1 MGDRNVAAIA
11 KRGTLGFMLA
21 LVAASLFLALIF
33 RVSDDAIYARYLE
46 TFARSG
52 RFPPDYPLAALGV
65 LVLGVIP
72 PIAPFG
78 MIFAGWMLIVVTA
91 SRVFIE
97 RWISRQ
103 AARTYSL
110 LLIAGCAGTVLFR
123 FDAVPAALTVL
134 ALVAMEKK
142 RWALCALAI
151 GAATAMKLYPAVLLP
166 VVLALRLRDNAVAEQ
181 TDDTSGKW
189 RDVGVMGAVFMT
201 VMTLGLILPAVIS
214 TQAIHSASF
223 LAGGAARPVEIESM
237 PGTLLW
243 LSHLAGVPLA
253 TVDSY
258 GSRNYA
264 SPLEPPLRIA
274 SVILILAGL
283 SYVYWGVWRGIFKGR
298 QAFLLAVGILVST
311 SKVFSPQYLIWLIPL
326 VAITARLSLD
336 WILVAALTLL
346 EYPVLFS
353 VAALD
358 LRPSSGLFLAFAI
371 VLVLRNMALVIAV
384 GRFAWNAA
392 QESAPVMSPA
402 TVGSSP

>member
-1 MGDRNVAAIA
+1 V
-11 KRGTLGFMLA
+11 FA

-52 RFPPDYPLAALGV
+52 ALPSDYPPAALGV

-78 MIFAGWMLIVVTA
+78 LVFAAWMLIVVTA
-91 SRVFIE
+91 GRVIIE
-97 RWISRQ
+97 RWISGQ

-123 FDAVPAALTVL
+123 FDAVPAVLTVL

-142 RWALCALAI
+142 RWALCALVI
-151 GAATAMKLYPAVLLP
+151 GVATAMKLYPAVLLP
-166 VVLALRLRDNAVAEQ
+166 VVLALRLKDDAVAERF
-181 TDDTSGKW
+181 DENSGKW
-189 RDVGVMGAVFMT
+189 RDVGVMVGVFAT

-214 TQAIHSASF
+214 SQASHSPSF
-223 LAGGAARPVEIESM
+223 LAGGAARPVEIESL

-243 LSHLAGVPLA
+243 LTHLAGVPLA

-258 GSRNYA
+258 GARNYA
-264 SPLEPPLRIA
+264 SPLEPPLRIGSA
-274 SVILILAGL
+274 ILVLAGL
-283 SYVYWGVWRGIFKGR
+283 ASVYWGVWRGNFSGR
-298 QAFLLAVGILVST
+298 QAFLLAVGILVIT
-311 SKVFSPQYLIWLIPL
+311 SKVFSPQYLIWLVPL
-326 VAITARLSLD
+326 IAISTRLSLD

-358 LRPSSGLFLAFAI
+358 RRPGSGLFLPLAI
-371 VLVLRNMALVIAV
+371 ILVLRNLALVIAL

-392 QESAPVMSPA
+392 HEPAPVMSPA
-402 TVGSSP
+402 TIGSSP